1 MHAQAH
7 HNKFGATKLEES
19 GSSSE
24 FVTRTMRKVI
34 DEETAKLENGLTV
47 LASVGSTAPFVGLFG
62 TVWGVYHAL
71 VGIGLSDGVT
81 INRIAGP
88 VGEALIMTG
97 LGLAVAIPAVL
108 AYNTFVRNNR
118 VFLSRLDAFAH
129 DLFAFLTTGQQ
140 VALSDGKV
148 RALRRQSGGAQRGA
162 NKWPLAASRARGG
175 SSTVSEI
182 NMVPLIDVM
191 LVLLV
196 IFIITAPLLAHSIK
210 INMPQVAAEQIEE
223 EPKTVDLAIDASG
236 ALFWDEKP
244 VNIDDL
250 PNRFKALAGD
260 KPQPEIRIRADQNT
274 RYETLAKVMA
284 SARRSGMTRIG
295 FVTTPPSGGNG
306 QGGAAEQGG
315 ALAPAPA
322 R

>member
-1 MHAQAH
+1 
-7 HNKFGATKLEES
+7 
-19 GSSSE
+19 
-24 FVTRTMRKVI
+24 
-34 DEETAKLENGLTV
+34 
-47 LASVGSTAPFVGLFG
+47 
-62 TVWGVYHAL
+62 
-71 VGIGLSDGVT
+71 
-81 INRIAGP
+81 
-88 VGEALIMTG
+88 
-97 LGLAVAIPAVL
+97 
-108 AYNTFVRNNR
+108 
-118 VFLSRLDAFAH
+118 
-129 DLFAFLTTGQQ
+129 
-140 VALSDGKV
+140 
-148 RALRRQSGGAQRGA
+148 
-162 NKWPLAASRARGG
+162 
-175 SSTVSEI
+175 
-182 NMVPLIDVM
+182 MVPLIDVM

-306 QGGAAEQGG
+306 QAARRSR
-315 ALAPAPA
+315 AA
-322 R
+322 RWRQPRPLNRILNESRSRRRWRPFSSGSR